1 MYYFNERER
10 PNHKEIKINNLSD
23 YKKKKVHRS
32 TDNIF
37 GEYRGYTL
45 HTIYNNFLINPYLV
59 RNSKYHNALNDQNP
73 KTQILKHYNSKYLHN
88 KNQNVLSEPISERK
102 GGGYGE
108 YSRMDTN
115 FDDYNESND
124 YMKYKRNENYKNYNY
139 NYNQPTNSMFPK
151 INANNYLNNKNYIN
165 IRKKMMNEEI
175 KNRQFYENNLKEIND
190 INFSLG
196 NNISKYQTI
205 PKKYYSN
212 SMIIERP
219 IEYIIKTQ
227 NTFNDSFYTNNY
239 DKLYLSY
246 DHRGRN
252 NRYSNKSVDYD
263 IDYDN
268 EYISPVVAKIAKH
281 HYLMRNPYS
290 DKKEY
295 LGPTRLRN
303 NPILYPISTYK
314 YDYERYLKN
323 HYVNKFI

>member
-1 MYYFNERER
+1 MYYFNESEF

-45 HTIYNNFLINPYLV
+45 HTIYNNFLINPYLI
-59 RNSKYHNALNDQNP
+59 RNSKYHNALNNQNP
-73 KTQILKHYNSKYLHN
+73 KTQILKHYNSNYLYN
-88 KNQNVLSEPISERK
+88 KNQKALSEPISNNKK
-102 GGGYGE
+102 GGYEE
-108 YSRMDTN
+108 YSGLYTN
-115 FDDYNESND
+115 SDDNNKN
-124 YMKYKRNENYKNYNY
+124 MKYKMNENYNY
-139 NYNQPTNSMFPK
+139 NYNQPKNLMLPK
-151 INANNYLNNKNYIN
+151 INNNNYLSNENYIN
-165 IRKKMMNEEI
+165 IRKKIMNEEI
-175 KNRQFYENNLKEIND
+175 KNKQLYENNLKETND

-196 NNISKYQTI
+196 NNLTKYQKI
-205 PKKYYSN
+205 PRKYYN
-212 SMIIERP
+212 KSMIIERP

-227 NTFNDSFYTNNY
+227 NKFNDSFYTNNY

-246 DHRGRN
+246 DNKGRN
-252 NRYSNKSVDYD
+252 NRYSNKSVDYA
-263 IDYDN
+263 IDYND

-295 LGPTRLRN
+295 LGPTRLTN

-314 YDYERYLKN
+314 YDYERYFKN
-323 HYVNKFI
+323 YYVNKFI